1 MLAGVVWFT
10 RVMRLAGGLV
20 TRALVGMVVGV
31 VAVRRSWDASALHD
45 RPIVVLLAL
54 AITVLVSL
62 VVRVAQER
70 MSRPGS
76 IPALIGVV
84 QFAIYCCV
92 PETDQ
97 IPQVVAAVVV
107 LIALEISAARTMPWW
122 LIVAVFGLVLWSGL
136 FGATGRDSALV
147 GTLFATWPLVL
158 VLVGVLAGVG
168 SPRVDATVGSIAA
181 VAVARTGGLEPTV
194 RPALVAVVVA
204 AVVSM
209 VVFVSS

>member
-1 MLAGVVWFT
+1 
-10 RVMRLAGGLV
+10 MRLAGGLV
-20 TRALVGMVVGV
+20 TRALVGMVIGV
-31 VAVRRSWDASALHD
+31 AAVRRSWEASALHD
-45 RPIVVLLAL
+45 RPIVVLFAVAL
-54 AITVLVSL
+54 TVSVS
-62 VVRVAQER
+62 VVMPVAQDR

-76 IPALIGVV
+76 IPALIGLT
-84 QFAIYCCV
+84 QFAIYGCV

-107 LIALEISAARTMPWW
+107 LIAVEISAARTMPWW

-136 FGATGRDSALV
+136 FGATGRESALV

-158 VLVGVLAGVG
+158 VLVGVLVGVG
-168 SPRVDATVGSIAA
+168 SPSVTAAVGSIAA

-194 RPALVAVVVA
+194 RPALIAVVVAVVV
-204 AVVSM
+204 SL

>member
-1 MLAGVVWFT
+1 
-10 RVMRLAGGLV
+10 MRLAGGLV
-20 TRALVGMVVGV
+20 TRALVGMAVGV
-31 VAVRRSWDASALHD
+31 VAVGRSWEASALGD
-45 RPIVVLLAL
+45 RPIVVLFAV
-54 AITVLVSL
+54 AITVSVS
-62 VVRVAQER
+62 VVMPVAQDR

-76 IPALIGVV
+76 IPALIGVA
-84 QFAIYCCV
+84 QFAIYSCV

-122 LIVAVFGLVLWSGL
+122 LVVAVFGLVLWSGL

-168 SPRVDATVGSIAA
+168 SPRVAGAVGSIAA
-181 VAVARTGGLEPTV
+181 VSVARTGGLEPTV
-194 RPALVAVVVA
+194 GPALVAVAVA
-204 AVVSM
+204 AVASL
-209 VVFVSS
+209 VVALSS